1 MLIMSKSIYTYTDL
15 TKLAESESFKAIK
28 EYPIVTVTADT
39 RKGLKGSENYDKIEG
54 VFSKDSS
61 VIVKDFRTLSLAIDE
76 QWAADHSK
84 FNAVILLSEFIR
96 DKMEKSKD
104 VQDEYNWLLGCLRN
118 LDSILA
124 AVVLLEEACVEPEDI
139 IIGNDR
145 NLGLLIEAWLMLRD
159 REPSIGSFHEK
170 MNRLTTKSA
179 WEPILQ
185 SAFGKTGFST
195 IVFQGFYYITPFQQH
210 IMDLLEK
217 AGFDLIYLI
226 PYDERYPFVY
236 EIWDQTYDVK
246 NGYPDKAHWHIER
259 SNAKDSYGDIFAGKD
274 VEITNKLQFKEYASE
289 VEFVNDVK
297 HIKEKGYTIYAADH
311 LAANK
316 LLKDY
321 YPEEYGERKILSYPI
336 GQFISNLNKMWDD
349 ELQTIALDN
358 ERLIECFSSGWL
370 SLEGVN
376 GKQYMQDL
384 FYLLPFFTGC
394 RGIEDWENR
403 IEYLKAIKTEV
414 VDTFNAE
421 LDLDEGVAR
430 WQEAVGNPL
439 SNFSMFAVEGKKVDL
454 ILTLIKQLL
463 DMARELFGNNS
474 VVDVR
479 AHISKLD
486 YVLKKHEMSNELYD
500 EERELVTDIFV
511 KLSDPGGFDQK
522 CSPSDIARALDLY
535 MTGKLEQ
542 GEIQTNRVG
551 LVSALYFV
559 DAAGIKNKG
568 KVHICMADVNSTPG
582 GNKEY
587 IWPLTKEAV
596 VTCYKKTGNKLIE
609 NMMQIMEANGI
620 SNRYFIYSALKN
632 KDVCISWV
640 SSMGDK
646 LLAPSPYIK
655 LICEATGLK
664 VIPPVRNTITSR
676 RVQESADA
684 APIIEDYSKEK
695 MPIGVVK
702 EAKMDYAACPMRY
715 VFGYVL
721 EKYPS
726 YQSEF
731 QQNYAI
737 NALISAIADLMKGNG
752 VSVDQAYRNVVAL
765 FPSLRKFE
773 KRQVYDYI
781 EYETD
786 SVVPGLFE
794 GRTRCGDNYYTD
806 ERLKV
811 HFPNE
816 TSRNTVLGKYAQLMT
831 PDGREGMQ
839 LYDLESDPNV
849 CTFCPHISY
858 CRNAAYSGDQENYYD

>member
-1 MLIMSKSIYTYTDL
+1 MSKSIYTYTDL
-15 TKLAESESFKAIK
+15 AKIAESDSFNAVK
-28 EYPIVTVTADT
+28 EYPIVTVTSDI
-39 RKGLKGSENYDKIEG
+39 RKGLKGVENFDKVEG
-54 VFSKDSS
+54 VFSKDNS
-61 VIVKDFRTLSLAIDE
+61 VIVKDFRTLALAIDE

-96 DKMEKSKD
+96 KKMEECKD
-104 VQDEYNWLLGCLRN
+104 IQEEYNWLLGCLRN

-124 AVVLLEEACVEPEDI
+124 TVVLLEEACVSPEDI
-139 IIGNDR
+139 SADNDR
-145 NLGLLIEAWLMLRD
+145 NLSLLLEAWYMLRD
-159 REPSIGSFHEK
+159 REPSIGKFHEK
-170 MNRLTTKSA
+170 MCRLTTKSA

-185 SAFGKTGFST
+185 SAFGKTGFDA
-195 IVFQGFYYITPFQQH
+195 IVFQGFYYITPYQQH

-217 AGFDLIYLI
+217 AGYDLIYLI
-226 PYDERYPFVY
+226 PYDVRYPFVY

-246 NGYPDKAHWHIER
+246 NGYPDKSQWHIEK
-259 SNAKDSYGDIFAGKD
+259 SNATDVYGDIFTGKD
-274 VEITNKLQFKEYASE
+274 VDISNKLRFKEYASE

-321 YPEEYGERKILSYPI
+321 YPESYGERKILAYPI
-336 GQFISNLNKMWDD
+336 GQFISNLNRMWDD
-349 ELQTIALDN
+349 DLQTIALDD

-370 SLEGVN
+370 ALEGVN
-376 GKQYMQDL
+376 GKQYMQEL
-384 FYLLPFFTGC
+384 FYLLPFFNGC
-394 RGIEDWENR
+394 KGIEEWEKR
-403 IEYLKAIKTEV
+403 IAYLKQIKSEV
-414 VDTFNAE
+414 IDAFNAD
-421 LDLDEGVAR
+421 LDLDDNIAR
-430 WQEAVGNPL
+430 WQKAVGNPL
-439 SNFSMFAVEGKKVDL
+439 ANFSMFAVDGKKVDL
-454 ILTLIKQLL
+454 ILELIKQLL
-463 DMARELFGNNS
+463 DMAKELFGNNS
-474 VVDVR
+474 IVDVR
-479 AHISKLD
+479 THISKLD
-486 YVLKKHEMSNELYD
+486 YVLKKHEMSNELYE

-522 CSPSDIARALDLY
+522 CSPSDIARAMDLY

-559 DAAGIKNKG
+559 DAACIKNKG

-587 IWPLTKEAV
+587 VWPLTKEAV
-596 VTCYKKTGNKLIE
+596 VRCYSKTGNRLIE

-620 SNRYFIYSALKN
+620 CNRYFIYSALKN

-655 LICEATGLK
+655 LICEATGIK

-676 RVQESADA
+676 RVQETNEATPNISV
-684 APIIEDYSKEK
+684 YSKEK
-695 MPIGVVK
+695 MPINTVK

-721 EKYPS
+721 EECPS

-737 NALISAIADLMKGNG
+737 NALISAISALMKGKG
-752 VSVDQAYRNVVAL
+752 VTVDQAYKNVVAL
-765 FPSLRKFE
+765 FPSLRKLE

-781 EYETD
+781 EYESD
-786 SVVPGLFE
+786 DDIIDFKN
-794 GRTRCGDNYYTD
+794 RTKCGDNYYTD
-806 ERLKV
+806 ERLKL

-816 TSRNTVLGKYAQLMT
+816 ASRNTVLGKYAQLMT
-831 PDGREGMQ
+831 PDGRDGMQ
-839 LYDLESDPNV
+839 LYDLESDPV
-849 CTFCPHISY
+849 ICTFCPHIVY
-858 CRNAAYSGDQENYYD
+858 CRNATYSKDQENYYD